1 MTKQEAAI
9 KYITENYLEFN
20 RLRHDIVSD
29 KLQIR
34 MEADL
39 ESSTTQGASVQ
50 RSKAAVQNGSEL
62 WREMTKHDINSIVC
76 HCAQE
81 YDANITSREVMTA
94 LQSDLIPD
102 VHPLREYINA
112 LPAWKPESGD
122 WIDFVASQVRVK
134 NNDNKVSGNNND
146 NTDNL
151 RPNQYPLGAQGEE
164 NTQQPKQLDST
175 TFQSTPFAHE
185 AHRGPRCSQQ
195 HSERLGEAYK
205 NDNIDNF
212 RGNQYPCR
220 DEDDLN
226 QQLKQLDSTT
236 YSARNNTA
244 SGEGNNTTPD
254 RPRGLSE
261 RTSCCQTTTLLDRPY
276 GAERPM
282 NLTGEA
288 DLTVS
293 EAHDLT
299 SNSSQRERSEAE
311 RLWRVCFKK
320 WFVAMVASWMKDEVV
335 NHQVLVLIGKQGI
348 FKTTWLEHLI
358 PPHLRAYAC
367 KLANSN
373 DLNKDER
380 LRIAEFGLISLDE
393 IDSMN
398 NRELN
403 QLKSVITATDVNER
417 AAYAYTKERRVRLA
431 SFCASGNRRDFLTDI
446 TGNRRWLPF
455 EVESIQN
462 PFYSI
467 LPYEQMYAQAWA
479 LAQDPMFS
487 YWFDLDE
494 IEVLEEH
501 NQHFRD
507 ESNEEQLLP
516 ILFDVP
522 AEGRG
527 EFMTTAQISERLVSY
542 GNIKKP
548 MALSRLGMVLGG
560 IGYRAVTRKINNT
573 RARGWIVYQ
582 RDTEEINSLK
592 RLLKD
597 G

>member
-9 KYITENYLEFN
+9 KYITENYLDYR

-34 MEADL
+34 MADSL
-39 ESSTTQGASVQ
+39 ED
-50 RSKAAVQNGSEL
+50 AALSGYSLEFKGGEY

-102 VHPLREYINA
+102 VHPLREYV
-112 LPAWKPESGD
+112 LSCGEWTEEQPD
-122 WIDFVASQVRVK
+122 WIDWVAQQVTVK
-134 NNDNKVSGNNND
+134 
-146 NTDNL
+146 
-151 RPNQYPLGAQGEE
+151 PLG
-164 NTQQPKQLDST
+164 D
-175 TFQSTPFAHE
+175 E
-185 AHRGPRCSQQ
+185 AKGD
-195 HSERLGEAYK
+195 K
-205 NDNIDNF
+205 
-212 RGNQYPCR
+212 
-220 DEDDLN
+220 
-226 QQLKQLDSTT
+226 
-236 YSARNNTA
+236 AR
-244 SGEGNNTTPD
+244 GEG
-254 RPRGLSE
+254 
-261 RTSCCQTTTLLDRPY
+261 
-276 GAERPM
+276 
-282 NLTGEA
+282 
-288 DLTVS
+288 
-293 EAHDLT
+293 
-299 SNSSQRERSEAE
+299 
-311 RLWRVCFKK
+311 LWRGCFKK

-462 PFYSI
+462 PFYTI
-467 LPYEQMYAQAWA
+467 LPYERMYAQAWA
-479 LAQDPMFS
+479 LAQDPLFS

-494 IEVLEEH
+494 IEVLEQH

-527 EFMTTAQISERLVSY
+527 EFMTTAQISERLVTY

-548 MALSRLGMVLGG
+548 MALSRLGMVFGAAGYQSTRPKIGG
-560 IGYRAVTRKINNT
+560 RLI
-573 RARGWIVYQ
+573 RGWLVYQ
-582 RDTEEINSLK
+582 RDTDEIASLK
-592 RLLKD
+592 RILKE
-597 G
+597 

>member
-1 MTKQEAAI
+1 MTKQECAI
-9 KYITENYLEFN
+9 KYITENYLEYN
-20 RLRHDIVSD
+20 RLRHDVIAD

-34 MEADL
+34 VADSL
-39 ESSTTQGASVQ
+39 EDASLQ
-50 RSKAAVQNGSEL
+50 DAPKGLQFRGKEM

-76 HCAQE
+76 HAAQE

-94 LQSDLIPD
+94 LQSDLIPN
-102 VHPLREYINA
+102 VHPLREYV
-112 LPAWKPESGD
+112 LSCREWTEDQLD

-134 NNDNKVSGNNND
+134 
-146 NTDNL
+146 
-151 RPNQYPLGAQGEE
+151 
-164 NTQQPKQLDST
+164 
-175 TFQSTPFAHE
+175 
-185 AHRGPRCSQQ
+185 
-195 HSERLGEAYK
+195 
-205 NDNIDNF
+205 
-212 RGNQYPCR
+212 
-220 DEDDLN
+220 
-226 QQLKQLDSTT
+226 
-236 YSARNNTA
+236 A
-244 SGEGNNTTPD
+244 SPESND
-254 RPRGLSE
+254 RPKELLEVRPSE
-261 RTSCCQTTTLLDRPY
+261 GLLDRDFV
-276 GAERPM
+276 ADRARS
-282 NLTGEA
+282 LTGEA
-288 DLTVS
+288 DPTASVTSDLTVQR
-293 EAHDLT
+293 
-299 SNSSQRERSEAE
+299 SNSEPCERSKADA
-311 RLWRVCFKK
+311 LWRACFKK

-403 QLKSVITATDVNER
+403 QLKSVITASDVNER

-462 PFYSI
+462 PFYTI
-467 LPYEQMYAQAWA
+467 LPYERMYAQAKY
-479 LAQDPMFS
+479 LMEHDFN

-507 ESNEEQLLP
+507 ESNEEQLLS

-527 EFMTTAQISERLVSY
+527 EFMTTAQISERLVTY

-548 MALSRLGMVLGG
+548 MALSRLGMVLGAAG
-560 IGYRAVTRKINNT
+560 YQSTRPKIGGRLI
-573 RARGWIVYQ
+573 RGWLVYQ
-582 RDTEEINSLK
+582 RDTDEIASLK
-592 RLLKD
+592 RLLKE
-597 G
+597 

>member
-9 KYITENYLEFN
+9 KYITENYLDYN
-20 RLRHDIVSD
+20 RLRHDVIAD

-34 MEADL
+34 GPYLTSPSEAPHD
-39 ESSTTQGASVQ
+39 TSVVGDPA
-50 RSKAAVQNGSEL
+50 RGGTKDAGGEGGGL

-102 VHPLREYINA
+102 VHPLREYV
-112 LPAWKPESGD
+112 LSCREWTEEQPD
-122 WIDFVASQVRVK
+122 WIDIIARQVK
-134 NNDNKVSGNNND
+134 
-146 NTDNL
+146 TL
-151 RPNQYPLGAQGEE
+151 PNPPFKGGDKALPLEGG
-164 NTQQPKQLDST
+164 D
-175 TFQSTPFAHE
+175 
-185 AHRGPRCSQQ
+185 
-195 HSERLGEAYK
+195 
-205 NDNIDNF
+205 
-212 RGNQYPCR
+212 
-220 DEDDLN
+220 
-226 QQLKQLDSTT
+226 
-236 YSARNNTA
+236 
-244 SGEGNNTTPD
+244 GEG
-254 RPRGLSE
+254 L
-261 RTSCCQTTTLLDRPY
+261 
-276 GAERPM
+276 
-282 NLTGEA
+282 
-288 DLTVS
+288 
-293 EAHDLT
+293 
-299 SNSSQRERSEAE
+299 
-311 RLWRVCFKK
+311 LWRTCFKK

-335 NHQVLVLIGKQGI
+335 NHQVLVLIGRQGI
-348 FKTTWLEHLI
+348 YKTTWLEHLI

-373 DLNKDER
+373 ELNKDER

-462 PFYSI
+462 PFYTT
-467 LPYEQMYAQAWA
+467 LPYELIYAQAWA
-479 LAQDPMFS
+479 LAQDPTFS
-487 YWFDLDE
+487 YWFELDE
-494 IEVLEEH
+494 IEVLEAH

-522 AEGRG
+522 AEGKG
-527 EFMTTAQISERLVSY
+527 EFMTTAQISERLVTY

-548 MALSRLGMVLGG
+548 MALSRLGMVLANG
-560 IGYRAVTRKINNT
+560 GYRAVTRKAGSG

-582 RDTEEINSLK
+582 RDNDEIMSLK

-597 G
+597 

>member
-1 MTKQEAAI
+1 MTKQECAI
-9 KYITENYLEFN
+9 KYITENYLDYR
-20 RLRHDIVSD
+20 RLRHDIVAD
-29 KLQIR
+29 KLQVR
-34 MEADL
+34 LLGDEAKGKRQ
-39 ESSTTQGASVQ
+39 EYW
-50 RSKAAVQNGSEL
+50 KEL
-62 WREMTKHDINSIVC
+62 SKHDINSIVC

-102 VHPLREYINA
+102 VHPLREYV
-112 LPAWKPESGD
+112 LSCGEWTEEQPD
-122 WIDFVASQVRVK
+122 WIDWVAQQVTVK
-134 NNDNKVSGNNND
+134 
-146 NTDNL
+146 
-151 RPNQYPLGAQGEE
+151 PLG
-164 NTQQPKQLDST
+164 D
-175 TFQSTPFAHE
+175 E
-185 AHRGPRCSQQ
+185 AKGD
-195 HSERLGEAYK
+195 K
-205 NDNIDNF
+205 
-212 RGNQYPCR
+212 
-220 DEDDLN
+220 
-226 QQLKQLDSTT
+226 
-236 YSARNNTA
+236 AR
-244 SGEGNNTTPD
+244 GEG
-254 RPRGLSE
+254 
-261 RTSCCQTTTLLDRPY
+261 
-276 GAERPM
+276 
-282 NLTGEA
+282 
-288 DLTVS
+288 
-293 EAHDLT
+293 
-299 SNSSQRERSEAE
+299 
-311 RLWRVCFKK
+311 LWRGCFKK

-462 PFYSI
+462 PFYTL
-467 LPYEQMYAQAWA
+467 LPYERMYAQAWA
-479 LAQDPMFS
+479 LAQDPLFS

-494 IEVLEEH
+494 IEVLEKH

-527 EFMTTAQISERLVSY
+527 EFMTTAQISERLVTY

-548 MALSRLGMVLGG
+548 MALSRLGMVLGAAG
-560 IGYRAVTRKINNT
+560 YQSTRPKIGGRLI
-573 RARGWIVYQ
+573 RGWLVYQ
-582 RDTEEINSLK
+582 RDTDEIASLK
-592 RLLKD
+592 RLLKE
-597 G
+597 

>member
-9 KYITENYLEFN
+9 KYITENYLEYR
-20 RLRHDIVSD
+20 RLRHDVVAD

-34 MEADL
+34 MADSL
-39 ESSTTQGASVQ
+39 EDASL
-50 RSKAAVQNGSEL
+50 QNAPVGLQFRGSEY

-102 VHPLREYINA
+102 VHPLREYV
-112 LPAWKPESGD
+112 LSCGEWTEEQPD
-122 WIDFVASQVRVK
+122 WIDWVAQQVRVA
-134 NNDNKVSGNNND
+134 D
-146 NTDNL
+146 
-151 RPNQYPLGAQGEE
+151 A
-164 NTQQPKQLDST
+164 
-175 TFQSTPFAHE
+175 
-185 AHRGPRCSQQ
+185 
-195 HSERLGEAYK
+195 
-205 NDNIDNF
+205 
-212 RGNQYPCR
+212 
-220 DEDDLN
+220 
-226 QQLKQLDSTT
+226 
-236 YSARNNTA
+236 SAT
-244 SGEGNNTTPD
+244 
-254 RPRGLSE
+254 
-261 RTSCCQTTTLLDRPY
+261 DRPY
-276 GAERPM
+276 GAERPT

-293 EAHDLT
+293 EAHGLT
-299 SNSSQRERSEAE
+299 SNSSQSERSEAD

-455 EVESIQN
+455 EVESILN
-462 PFYSI
+462 PFYTL
-467 LPYEQMYAQAWA
+467 LPYERMYAQAWA
-479 LAQDPMFS
+479 LAQDPLFS

-522 AEGRG
+522 AEGKG
-527 EFMTTAQISERLVSY
+527 EFMTTAQISERLVTY

-548 MALSRLGMVLGG
+548 MALGRLGVLMGSM
-560 IGYRAVTRKINNT
+560 GYRSVTRGN
-573 RARGWIVYQ
+573 RQARLRGWIVYQ
-582 RDTEEINSLK
+582 RDTEEIAANK
-592 RLLKD
+592 KLLAKECVTV
-597 G
+597 

>member
-1 MTKQEAAI
+1 MSKQEAAI
-9 KYITENYLEFN
+9 KYITENYLDFN
-20 RLRHDIVSD
+20 RLRHDVVSD

-34 MEADL
+34 MDL
-39 ESSTTQGASVQ
+39 EEVKG
-50 RSKAAVQNGSEL
+50 GEY

-102 VHPLREYINA
+102 VHPLREYV
-112 LPAWKPESGD
+112 LSCGEWTEEQPD
-122 WIDFVASQVRVK
+122 WIDWVAQQVTVK
-134 NNDNKVSGNNND
+134 
-146 NTDNL
+146 
-151 RPNQYPLGAQGEE
+151 PLG
-164 NTQQPKQLDST
+164 D
-175 TFQSTPFAHE
+175 E
-185 AHRGPRCSQQ
+185 AKGD
-195 HSERLGEAYK
+195 K
-205 NDNIDNF
+205 
-212 RGNQYPCR
+212 
-220 DEDDLN
+220 
-226 QQLKQLDSTT
+226 
-236 YSARNNTA
+236 AR
-244 SGEGNNTTPD
+244 GEG
-254 RPRGLSE
+254 
-261 RTSCCQTTTLLDRPY
+261 
-276 GAERPM
+276 
-282 NLTGEA
+282 
-288 DLTVS
+288 
-293 EAHDLT
+293 
-299 SNSSQRERSEAE
+299 
-311 RLWRVCFKK
+311 LWRGCFKK

-462 PFYSI
+462 PFYTL
-467 LPYEQMYAQAWA
+467 LPYERMYAQAWA
-479 LAQDPMFS
+479 LAQDPLFS

-522 AEGRG
+522 AEGKG
-527 EFMTTAQISERLVSY
+527 EFMTTAQISERLVTY

-548 MALSRLGMVLGG
+548 MALSRLGMVLGTA
-560 IGYRAVTRKINNT
+560 GYKATKRKIGNT
-573 RARGWIVYQ
+573 QTRGWIVYQ
-582 RDTEEINSLK
+582 RDTDEISAL
-592 RLLKD
+592 RRILKD
-597 G
+597 

>member
-1 MTKQEAAI
+1 MNKQECAI
-9 KYITENYLEFN
+9 KYVEDNYLQFN
-20 RLRHDIVSD
+20 RLRHDIIAD
-29 KLQIR
+29 KLQVRCAHPIGDR
-34 MEADL
+34 LRAPHDTSVAGDPAEAKG
-39 ESSTTQGASVQ
+39 ERQEQ
-50 RSKAAVQNGSEL
+50 

-76 HCAQE
+76 HAAQE

-102 VHPLREYINA
+102 VHPLREYV
-112 LPAWKPESGD
+112 LSCGEWTEEQPD
-122 WIDFVASQVRVK
+122 WIDWVASQVRVK
-134 NNDNKVSGNNND
+134 PSLLSD
-146 NTDNL
+146 
-151 RPNQYPLGAQGEE
+151 
-164 NTQQPKQLDST
+164 
-175 TFQSTPFAHE
+175 
-185 AHRGPRCSQQ
+185 
-195 HSERLGEAYK
+195 
-205 NDNIDNF
+205 
-212 RGNQYPCR
+212 
-220 DEDDLN
+220 
-226 QQLKQLDSTT
+226 
-236 YSARNNTA
+236 
-244 SGEGNNTTPD
+244 D
-254 RPRGLSE
+254 RPKGLLD
-261 RTSCCQTTTLLDRPY
+261 RTSCCETTCSTPKSHELFQGPRTLRDRTE

-282 NLTGEA
+282 ESL
-288 DLTVS
+288 S
-293 EAHDLT
+293 EAC
-299 SNSSQRERSEAE
+299 ERSKAD
-311 RLWRVCFKK
+311 RLWRGCFKK

-462 PFYSI
+462 PFTTI
-467 LPYEQMYAQAWA
+467 LPYERMYAQAWA
-479 LAQDPMFS
+479 LAQDPLFS
-487 YWFDLDE
+487 YWFDLEE
-494 IEVLEEH
+494 IEVLEQH
-501 NQHFRD
+501 NQYFRD

-522 AEGRG
+522 AEDRG
-527 EFMTTAQISERLVSY
+527 EFMTTAQISERLVTY

-548 MALSRLGMVLGG
+548 MALSRLGMVLGAAG
-560 IGYRAVTRKINNT
+560 FRAVTRKAGSG

-582 RDTEEINSLK
+582 RDNDEIKNLR

-597 G
+597 ETSQLDTAIY

>member
-9 KYITENYLEFN
+9 KYITENYLDHN
-20 RLRHDIVSD
+20 RLRHDVVSD

-34 MEADL
+34 MEKPTPNPSLKGGEFSSQIKSFPSGEDL
-39 ESSTTQGASVQ
+39 GEAYWKEIS
-50 RSKAAVQNGSEL
+50 
-62 WREMTKHDINSIVC
+62 KHDINSIVC
-76 HCAQE
+76 HAAQE
-81 YDANITSREVMTA
+81 YDANITSREVLTA

-102 VHPLREYINA
+102 VHPLREYIQS
-112 LPAWKPESGD
+112 LKPYTNDQPD
-122 WIDFVASQVRVK
+122 WIDMVAQQVHVK
-134 NNDNKVSGNNND
+134 TNNNED
-146 NTDNL
+146 TL
-151 RPNQYPLGAQGEE
+151 I
-164 NTQQPKQLDST
+164 QQPKQQIT
-175 TFQSTPFAHE
+175 
-185 AHRGPRCSQQ
+185 
-195 HSERLGEAYK
+195 
-205 NDNIDNF
+205 NNI
-212 RGNQYPCR
+212 P
-220 DEDDLN
+220 L
-226 QQLKQLDSTT
+226 
-236 YSARNNTA
+236 ANTA
-244 SGEGNNTTPD
+244 SGEENNSTPSCTTLHNTTP
-254 RPRGLSE
+254 S
-261 RTSCCQTTTLLDRPY
+261 
-276 GAERPM
+276 
-282 NLTGEA
+282 
-288 DLTVS
+288 
-293 EAHDLT
+293 
-299 SNSSQRERSEAE
+299 AE
-311 RLWRVCFKK
+311 RLWRTCFKK
-320 WFVAMVASWMKDEVV
+320 WFVAMVASWMNDEVV

-348 FKTTWLEHLI
+348 YKTTWLEHLI

-367 KLANSN
+367 KLANST

-462 PFYSI
+462 PFFTT
-467 LPYEQMYAQAWA
+467 LPYELMYAQAWA
-479 LAQDPMFS
+479 LAQDPTFS

-494 IEVLEEH
+494 IAVLEEH

-527 EFMTTAQISERLVSY
+527 EFMTTAQISERLVTY

-548 MALSRLGMVLGG
+548 MALSRLGMVLGTAGYQSVRPRIGG
-560 IGYRAVTRKINNT
+560 IKT
-573 RARGWIVYQ
+573 RGWLVYQ
-582 RDTEEINSLK
+582 RDTSEINALK
-592 RLLKD
+592 GLLKNS
-597 G
+597 

>member
-1 MTKQEAAI
+1 MIFCLYLFDCQSVIMPALFPPSAQKSTTHKSQNLHKEIYRSALKQIIMTKQEAAI
-9 KYITENYLEFN
+9 KYITENYLDYS
-20 RLRHDIVSD
+20 RLRHDVIAD
-29 KLQIR
+29 KLQVR
-34 MEADL
+34 ME
-39 ESSTTQGASVQ
+39 
-50 RSKAAVQNGSEL
+50 NG

-76 HCAQE
+76 HAAQE

-102 VHPLREYINA
+102 VHPLREYV
-112 LPAWKPESGD
+112 LSCREWTEEQPD
-122 WIDFVASQVRVK
+122 WIDWVASQVHVVDT
-134 NNDNKVSGNNND
+134 N
-146 NTDNL
+146 
-151 RPNQYPLGAQGEE
+151 
-164 NTQQPKQLDST
+164 
-175 TFQSTPFAHE
+175 
-185 AHRGPRCSQQ
+185 
-195 HSERLGEAYK
+195 
-205 NDNIDNF
+205 
-212 RGNQYPCR
+212 
-220 DEDDLN
+220 
-226 QQLKQLDSTT
+226 
-236 YSARNNTA
+236 
-244 SGEGNNTTPD
+244 
-254 RPRGLSE
+254 
-261 RTSCCQTTTLLDRPY
+261 
-276 GAERPM
+276 
-282 NLTGEA
+282 A
-288 DLTVS
+288 D
-293 EAHDLT
+293 
-299 SNSSQRERSEAE
+299 
-311 RLWRVCFKK
+311 RLWRGCFKK

-462 PFYSI
+462 PFYTL
-467 LPYEQMYAQAWA
+467 LPYERMYAQAWA
-479 LAQDPMFS
+479 LAQDPLFS

-522 AEGRG
+522 AEGKG
-527 EFMTTAQISERLVSY
+527 EFMTTAQISERLVTY

-548 MALSRLGMVLGG
+548 MALSRLGMLLGTAG
-560 IGYRAVTRKINNT
+560 FKATKRKIGNIQT
-573 RARGWIVYQ
+573 RGWIVYQ
-582 RDTEEINSLK
+582 RDTDEISAL
-592 RLLKD
+592 RRILKD
-597 G
+597 

>member
-9 KYITENYLEFN
+9 KYITENYLDFN

-34 MEADL
+34 MDL
-39 ESSTTQGASVQ
+39 EEVKG
-50 RSKAAVQNGSEL
+50 GEY

-102 VHPLREYINA
+102 VHPLREYV
-112 LPAWKPESGD
+112 LSCGEWTEEQPD
-122 WIDFVASQVRVK
+122 WIDWVAQQVR
-134 NNDNKVSGNNND
+134 
-146 NTDNL
+146 TL
-151 RPNQYPLGAQGEE
+151 PNP
-164 NTQQPKQLDST
+164 
-175 TFQSTPFAHE
+175 PFKGGDKGLPHE
-185 AHRGPRCSQQ
+185 G
-195 HSERLGEAYK
+195 G
-205 NDNIDNF
+205 D
-212 RGNQYPCR
+212 
-220 DEDDLN
+220 
-226 QQLKQLDSTT
+226 
-236 YSARNNTA
+236 
-244 SGEGNNTTPD
+244 GEG
-254 RPRGLSE
+254 L
-261 RTSCCQTTTLLDRPY
+261 
-276 GAERPM
+276 
-282 NLTGEA
+282 
-288 DLTVS
+288 
-293 EAHDLT
+293 
-299 SNSSQRERSEAE
+299 
-311 RLWRVCFKK
+311 LWRTCFKK

-462 PFYSI
+462 PFYTL
-467 LPYEQMYAQAWA
+467 LPYERMYAQAWA
-479 LAQDPMFS
+479 LAQDPLFS

-527 EFMTTAQISERLVSY
+527 EFMTTAQISERLVTY

-548 MALSRLGMVLGG
+548 MALSRLGMVLGAAG
-560 IGYRAVTRKINNT
+560 YQSTRPKIGGRLI
-573 RARGWIVYQ
+573 RGWLVYQ
-582 RDTEEINSLK
+582 RDTDEIASLK
-592 RLLKD
+592 RLLKE
-597 G
+597 

>member
-1 MTKQEAAI
+1 MNKQECAI
-9 KYITENYLEFN
+9 KYVEDNYLQFN
-20 RLRHDIVSD
+20 RLRHDIIAD
-29 KLQIR
+29 KLQVRCAHPIGDR
-34 MEADL
+34 LEAKG
-39 ESSTTQGASVQ
+39 ERQEQ
-50 RSKAAVQNGSEL
+50 

-76 HCAQE
+76 HAAQE

-102 VHPLREYINA
+102 VHPLREYI
-112 LPAWKPESGD
+112 LSLQPYTPDQPD
-122 WIDFVASQVRVK
+122 WIDLVAQKVTVK
-134 NNDNKVSGNNND
+134 PSLLSD
-146 NTDNL
+146 
-151 RPNQYPLGAQGEE
+151 
-164 NTQQPKQLDST
+164 
-175 TFQSTPFAHE
+175 
-185 AHRGPRCSQQ
+185 
-195 HSERLGEAYK
+195 
-205 NDNIDNF
+205 
-212 RGNQYPCR
+212 
-220 DEDDLN
+220 
-226 QQLKQLDSTT
+226 
-236 YSARNNTA
+236 
-244 SGEGNNTTPD
+244 D
-254 RPRGLSE
+254 RPKGLLD
-261 RTSCCQTTTLLDRPY
+261 RTSCCETTSSTPQTHEVCRGPRKLRDRTE

-282 NLTGEA
+282 ESL
-288 DLTVS
+288 S
-293 EAHDLT
+293 EAC
-299 SNSSQRERSEAE
+299 ERSKAE
-311 RLWRVCFKK
+311 RLWRGCFKK

-462 PFYSI
+462 PFTTI
-467 LPYEQMYAQAWA
+467 LPYERMYAQAWA
-479 LAQDPMFS
+479 LAQDPLFS
-487 YWFDLDE
+487 YWFDLEE
-494 IEVLEEH
+494 IEVLEQH
-501 NQHFRD
+501 NQYFRD

-527 EFMTTAQISERLVSY
+527 EFMTTAQISERLVTY

-548 MALSRLGMVLGG
+548 MALSRLGMVLGAA
-560 IGYRAVTRKINNT
+560 GYRSTRPKIGG
-573 RARGWIVYQ
+573 RLIRGWLVYQ
-582 RDTEEINSLK
+582 RDTDEVASLR
-592 RLLKD
+592 RLLKE
-597 G
+597 

>member
-9 KYITENYLEFN
+9 KYITENYLDYR
-20 RLRHDIVSD
+20 RLRHDVVAD

-34 MEADL
+34 IADSL
-39 ESSTTQGASVQ
+39 ENASL
-50 RSKAAVQNGSEL
+50 QNAPEGLQFRGSEY

-102 VHPLREYINA
+102 VHPLREYV
-112 LPAWKPESGD
+112 LSCGEWTEEQPD
-122 WIDFVASQVRVK
+122 WIDWVAQQVRVK
-134 NNDNKVSGNNND
+134 TNNNED
-146 NTDNL
+146 TL
-151 RPNQYPLGAQGEE
+151 I
-164 NTQQPKQLDST
+164 QQPKQQIT
-175 TFQSTPFAHE
+175 
-185 AHRGPRCSQQ
+185 
-195 HSERLGEAYK
+195 
-205 NDNIDNF
+205 NNI
-212 RGNQYPCR
+212 P
-220 DEDDLN
+220 L
-226 QQLKQLDSTT
+226 
-236 YSARNNTA
+236 ANTA
-244 SGEGNNTTPD
+244 SGEGYDLNDNNDNLRSNQLPAAPEENNSTPSCTTLHNTTP
-254 RPRGLSE
+254 S
-261 RTSCCQTTTLLDRPY
+261 
-276 GAERPM
+276 
-282 NLTGEA
+282 
-288 DLTVS
+288 
-293 EAHDLT
+293 
-299 SNSSQRERSEAE
+299 AE
-311 RLWRVCFKK
+311 RLWRGCFKK

-455 EVESIQN
+455 EVESILN
-462 PFYSI
+462 PFHTI
-467 LPYEQMYAQAWA
+467 LPYEQLYAQAWA
-479 LAQDPMFS
+479 LAQDPLFS

-507 ESNEEQLLP
+507 ESNEEQLLQ
-516 ILFDVP
+516 ILFDLP

-527 EFMTTAQISERLVSY
+527 EFLTTAQISERLVTY

-548 MALSRLGMVLGG
+548 MALSRLGMVLGAAG
-560 IGYRAVTRKINNT
+560 YQSTRPKIGGRLI
-573 RARGWIVYQ
+573 RGWLVYQ
-582 RDTEEINSLK
+582 RDTDEIASLK
-592 RLLKD
+592 RLLKE
-597 G
+597 

>member
-1 MTKQEAAI
+1 
-9 KYITENYLEFN
+9 
-20 RLRHDIVSD
+20 
-29 KLQIR
+29 

-39 ESSTTQGASVQ
+39 EGSTTLGASVQ
-50 RSKAAVQNGSEL
+50 RSEAAVQNGSEL
-62 WREMTKHDINSIVC
+62 WREMTKQDINSIVC

-81 YDANITSREVMTA
+81 CDVNITTREVMTA

-102 VHPLREYINA
+102 VHPLREYV
-112 LPAWKPESGD
+112 LSLKPYTPDQPD
-122 WIDFVASQVRVK
+122 WIDFVASQVRVRE
-134 NNDNKVSGNNND
+134 S
-146 NTDNL
+146 
-151 RPNQYPLGAQGEE
+151 AQ
-164 NTQQPKQLDST
+164 
-175 TFQSTPFAHE
+175 
-185 AHRGPRCSQQ
+185 
-195 HSERLGEAYK
+195 
-205 NDNIDNF
+205 
-212 RGNQYPCR
+212 
-220 DEDDLN
+220 
-226 QQLKQLDSTT
+226 
-236 YSARNNTA
+236 
-244 SGEGNNTTPD
+244 D
-254 RPRGLSE
+254 RPKGLLE
-261 RTSCCQTTTLLDRPY
+261 RTSCCQTTALRDRY
-276 GAERPM
+276 AERPT

-293 EAHDLT
+293 EANGLA
-299 SNSSQRERSEAE
+299 SNSSQRERSEAD
-311 RLWRVCFKK
+311 RLWRACFKK

-348 FKTTWLEHLI
+348 YKTTWLEHLI

-373 DLNKDER
+373 ELNKDER

-462 PFYSI
+462 PFHTQ

-479 LAQDPMFS
+479 LANDEFFS

-494 IEVLEEH
+494 IEVLEQH

-507 ESNEEQLLP
+507 ESNEEQL
-516 ILFDVP
+516 IDVYFAVP
-522 AEGRG
+522 ATDAVNTK
-527 EFMTTAQISERLVSY
+527 FLTTAEISERLIYY
-542 GNIKKP
+542 GNIKRP
-548 MALSRLGMVLGG
+548 LSLSRLGVLLSQKGFLS
-560 IGYRAVTRKINNT
+560 IRKGKPQ
-573 RARGWIVYQ
+573 RRGWIVYE
-582 RDTEEINSLK
+582 RDNEDINAERRILS
-592 RLLKD
+592 RT
-597 G
+597 

>member
-1 MTKQEAAI
+1 MTKQECTI
-9 KYITENYLEFN
+9 RYITENYLEFN
-20 RLRHDIVSD
+20 RLRHDVIAD
-29 KLQIR
+29 KLQVR
-34 MEADL
+34 CAHNLGEEAKG
-39 ESSTTQGASVQ
+39 EEASRQ
-50 RSKAAVQNGSEL
+50 EY

-76 HCAQE
+76 HAAQE

-102 VHPLREYINA
+102 VHPLREYV
-112 LPAWKPESGD
+112 LSCREWTEEQPD

-134 NNDNKVSGNNND
+134 SS
-146 NTDNL
+146 
-151 RPNQYPLGAQGEE
+151 PE
-164 NTQQPKQLDST
+164 S
-175 TFQSTPFAHE
+175 
-185 AHRGPRCSQQ
+185 
-195 HSERLGEAYK
+195 
-205 NDNIDNF
+205 I
-212 RGNQYPCR
+212 
-220 DEDDLN
+220 
-226 QQLKQLDSTT
+226 
-236 YSARNNTA
+236 
-244 SGEGNNTTPD
+244 D
-254 RPRGLSE
+254 RPKGLLEVRPSE
-261 RTSCCQTTTLLDRPY
+261 GLLDRDFV
-276 GAERPM
+276 ADRSKS
-282 NLTGEA
+282 LTGEA
-288 DLTVS
+288 VPTASITSDLTVQR
-293 EAHDLT
+293 
-299 SNSSQRERSEAE
+299 SNSEPCERSKADA
-311 RLWRVCFKK
+311 LWRVCFKK

-403 QLKSVITATDVNER
+403 QLKSMITASDVNER

-462 PFYSI
+462 PFYTT

-487 YWFDLDE
+487 YWFDLAE
-494 IEVLEEH
+494 IEVLEQH

-522 AEGRG
+522 AEGKG
-527 EFMTTAQISERLVSY
+527 EFMTTAEISERLVTY

-548 MALSRLGMVLGG
+548 MALSRLGMVLGAHG
-560 IGYRAVTRKINNT
+560 FTKKMIGAKRL
-573 RARGWIVYQ
+573 RGWLVYQ
-582 RDTEEINSLK
+582 RDTDEINAKRSLYAK
-592 RLLKD
+592 Y
-597 G
+597 

>member
-9 KYITENYLEFN
+9 KYITENYLDYR
-20 RLRHDIVSD
+20 RLRHDIVAD
-29 KLQIR
+29 KLQVR
-34 MEADL
+34 VAHSL
-39 ESSTTQGASVQ
+39 EDASL
-50 RSKAAVQNGSEL
+50 QNAPEGLQFRGSEY

-102 VHPLREYINA
+102 VHPLREYVNA
-112 LPAWKPESGD
+112 LPRYTPDQPD
-122 WIDFVASQVRVK
+122 WIDFVAQQVRV
-134 NNDNKVSGNNND
+134 
-146 NTDNL
+146 
-151 RPNQYPLGAQGEE
+151 
-164 NTQQPKQLDST
+164 
-175 TFQSTPFAHE
+175 HE
-185 AHRGPRCSQQ
+185 
-195 HSERLGEAYK
+195 
-205 NDNIDNF
+205 
-212 RGNQYPCR
+212 
-220 DEDDLN
+220 
-226 QQLKQLDSTT
+226 T
-236 YSARNNTA
+236 SA
-244 SGEGNNTTPD
+244 D
-254 RPRGLSE
+254 RPKGLSE
-261 RTSCCQTTTLLDRPY
+261 RTACCQTTMLLDRPY
-276 GAERPM
+276 GAERPT

-288 DLTVS
+288 GLTVS
-293 EAHDLT
+293 EAHGLT
-299 SNSSQRERSEAE
+299 SSSSQSERSKAD

-462 PFYSI
+462 PFYTI
-467 LPYEQMYAQAWA
+467 LPYERMYAQAWA
-479 LAQDPMFS
+479 LAQDPLFS

-507 ESNEEQLLP
+507 ESNEEQLLDVY
-516 ILFDVP
+516 FAVP
-522 AEGRG
+522 AEGASNTK
-527 EFMTTAQISERLVSY
+527 FLTTAEISERLIYY
-542 GNIKKP
+542 GNIKRP
-548 MALSRLGMVLGG
+548 LSLSRLGVLLSQKGFLS
-560 IGYRAVTRKINNT
+560 IRKGSPQ
-573 RARGWIVYQ
+573 RRGWVVYE
-582 RDTEEINSLK
+582 RDNEEINAERRILSK
-592 RLLKD
+592 T
-597 G
+597 